1 MRPPLLPRVLLKLLT
16 TPHLHEAIAGDLEEQ
31 WHAAGGRRWW
41 FWKAVA
47 RSIVDA
53 WRERLRQDD
62 PGNAGSKGDGLMRSL
77 VYETRH
83 ALRMMRQNPGFTLA
97 AVLTLALGIGATTAV
112 FSLVNVFALKPL
124 SYRDPSR
131 VAFVLGHDTET
142 GATRFSLPIADY
154 LDLKRDATSLSS
166 VAAYAYESAN
176 LTGGDI
182 PERVQAY
189 RVTANTFEM
198 LGVPAALGRAFTA
211 DAGTPGRERVAVISD
226 GLWRRRFGGEPSVV
240 GRRVVLNGTPY
251 EIVGVMPRRFEY
263 PVFNFKGD
271 LWIPWIIPEAAAADR
286 AVGGT
291 GTVVARVADT
301 VDTSAASAQVDTI
314 MRGLASRHPVTNRN
328 RTARLLEMGKVDD
341 EQAGAATL
349 TLPVTVTLVLLL
361 ACANVANLLLARGVS
376 RARELAVRVAVGASR
391 ARIVGQLLIES
402 FILACCGAL
411 GGLALAYIALE
422 ALKGALPEMLLL
434 TVPNIRE
441 LGIDRSTLAF
451 TMVTVV
457 VSTLIFG
464 VLPAWRAA
472 RPAAQAGLKEG
483 AAAGGSR
490 ATRRLRTTLVV
501 GEVAMATLLVIVA
514 ALLAGSYERLQR
526 VRPGFT
532 PQGLMTMAM
541 TLPGDRY
548 PTPERR
554 RQFYNAAIERVRQLP
569 GVQDA
574 AFVNV
579 LPFSTY
585 DRGMPL
591 VVEGAPLP
599 PAGREPSTALRI
611 VTERYFTTLQ
621 IPVRSGRTFDAR
633 DGESAAR
640 VAVVNERFARQFLG
654 GGPVEGRRVR
664 FGSTTDDAPWI
675 EILGTIGDVNHSDV
689 SKTPSPELY
698 VPLSQA
704 NGTALMMLAAR
715 TEGRPEDL
723 TAPLRAAILDV
734 DPHQPVF
741 HVKPM
746 QRLVDD
752 SLLASS
758 SAAAFIGGFSVIA
771 LLLALV
777 GVWGVVSYGVTQQM
791 PEYGVRLALGAT
803 PGALVRL
810 VIRQTAVMAAAGI
823 AIGASV
829 AAAAGGALE
838 KLMLYGVSGRDVPTY
853 AIVVTALFV
862 LALLASVVPARRAA
876 SAEPLRALRAE

>member
-1 MRPPLLPRVLLKLLT
+1 MRPPLVPRALLKLLA

-31 WHAAGGRRWW
+31 WHEAGRRRWW
-41 FWKAVA
+41 FWRAVA
-47 RSIVDA
+47 RSIVDG
-53 WRERLRQDD
+53 WRERLRTDD
-62 PGNAGSKGDGLMRSL
+62 PDNAGRQGDGLMRSL

-83 ALRMMRQNPGFTLA
+83 ALRMMRKNPGFTFA

-112 FSLVNVFALKPL
+112 FSLVNVFTLKPL
-124 SYRDPSR
+124 SYRDPSQ
-131 VAFVLGHDTET
+131 VAFVLGHDIET

-154 LDLKRDATSLSS
+154 LDLERDATSLSS

-176 LTGGDI
+176 LTGGDM

-189 RVTANTFEM
+189 RVTPNTFEM
-198 LGVPAALGRAFTA
+198 LGVPAALGRAFTS
-211 DAGTPGRERVAVISD
+211 DAGTPGREHVAVISD

-271 LWIPWIIPEAAAADR
+271 LWIPWIIDEAAAADR
-286 AVGGT
+286 AAGGT
-291 GTVVARVADT
+291 GTVVARVAD
-301 VDTSAASAQVDTI
+301 VDISAASAQVDTI
-314 MRGLASRHPVTNRN
+314 MRGLASRHPATNRN
-328 RTARLLEMGKVDD
+328 RTARLVEMGKVDD
-341 EQAGAATL
+341 EQAGAGTL
-349 TLPVTVTLVLLL
+349 TLPVAVTLVLLL

-402 FILACCGAL
+402 FVLACCGAL
-411 GGLALAYIALE
+411 GGLALAYLALE

-434 TVPNIRE
+434 TVPNVLE
-441 LGIDRSTLAF
+441 LGIDAATLAF

-457 VSTLIFG
+457 ISTLTFG

-472 RPAAQAGLKEG
+472 RPASHEGLKEG
-483 AAAGGSR
+483 ASAGGSR

-532 PQGLMTMAM
+532 PQGLMTMAL
-541 TLPGDRY
+541 TLPTDRY

-554 RQFYNAAIERVRQLP
+554 RQFYDAVVERVQNLP
-569 GVQDA
+569 GVEGA

-585 DRGMPL
+585 DRGMSF
-591 VVEGAPLP
+591 VVDGAPLP
-599 PAGREPSTALRI
+599 QAGREPSTALRI
-611 VTERYFTTLQ
+611 ATGHYFTTMQ
-621 IPVRSGRTFDAR
+621 IPLRSGRSFDAR
-633 DGESAAR
+633 DGESSAR
-640 VAVVNERFARQFLG
+640 VAVVNETFARQFLN
-654 GGPVEGRRVR
+654 GGPVEGRRIR
-664 FGSTTDDAPWI
+664 FGSVADEGPWI
-675 EILGTIGDVNHSDV
+675 EIVGTIGDVHHSDV
-689 SKTPSPELY
+689 SRAPSPELY

-704 NGTALMMLAAR
+704 NGTALMMLAVR
-715 TEGRPEDL
+715 TAGRPEDL
-723 TAPLRAAILDV
+723 TASLRSAIHDV
-734 DPHQPVF
+734 DPQQPVF

-752 SLLASS
+752 SLLAQS
-758 SAAAFIGGFSVIA
+758 SATAFIGGFSVIA

-791 PEYGVRLALGAT
+791 PEFGVRLALGAT
-803 PGALVRL
+803 PAALVRL
-810 VIRQTAVMAAAGI
+810 VVRQTAVMAAAGI
-823 AIGASV
+823 AIGVSA
-829 AAAAGGALE
+829 AAAAGGVLE
-838 KLMLYGVSGRDVPTY
+838 KLLLYGVSGRDLPTY
-853 AIVVTALFV
+853 VCVVIALFA